1 MICHTF
7 SHEIY
12 VNTWKDY
19 KFKELSIMYNK
30 FGNLGSCS
38 FPYIATKHY
47 GGDIPKG
54 ENMAFCGNAA
64 GGSNVMVFFTH

>member
-1 MICHTF
+1 
-7 SHEIY
+7 
-12 VNTWKDY
+12 
-19 KFKELSIMYNK
+19 MYNK